1 MPEKLRSVSPRI
13 LGTTFYSVLER
24 IRGLQEE
31 SYLHIKDND
40 IEIPH
45 STGISRGVEG
55 L

>member
-13 LGTTFYSVLER
+13 LGTKFYSVVER
-24 IRGLQEE
+24 IRGLEE
-31 SYLHIKDND
+31 ASYLHIDNYS
-40 IEIPH
+40 EIPH